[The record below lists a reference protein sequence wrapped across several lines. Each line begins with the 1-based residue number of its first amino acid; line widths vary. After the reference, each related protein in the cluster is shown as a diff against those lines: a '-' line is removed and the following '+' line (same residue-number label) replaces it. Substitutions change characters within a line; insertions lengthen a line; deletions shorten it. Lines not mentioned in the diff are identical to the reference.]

1 MAGTPTSSQASA
13 PTWAWSSPYS
23 RCADARGASGST
35 ERDPVAGAD
44 RCGGGGGGG
53 WAVAVGAV
61 GSRQQAGSR
70 QAGGRSARC
79 STHGP
84 LPPCAA
90 PVAIPAPPCMQ
101 IIQHLRHYSEPVFQV
116 GWGEGGGG
124 GKKKPWVG
132 GRVGRRVVRV
142 VVSISLPLPKMD
154 ANLTT
159 AAAARSIAKPCLA
172 LDPFPP
178 PPAPSRPRPRPP
190 PPLCAALHRA
200 HHLHGAD
207 VLHLLLPLAAAI
219 QPGHL
224 LEHSARLVRLLP
236 LLPLTPRAPAAPSR
250 L

>member
-1 MAGTPTSSQASA
+1 MTASECLTPWWACGQTPEHSSPSGSGARSWRLPTLCRRPLPRLRRRRPRRCSGMAGTPTSSQASA

-116 GWGEGGGG
+116 GWGGVGVGGVKRNHGWVGEWVGQWAGGWGGQWAGGAGGG
-124 GKKKPWVG
+124 
-132 GRVGRRVVRV
+132 
-142 VVSISLPLPKMD
+142 INLP
-154 ANLTT
+154 T
-159 AAAARSIAKPCLA
+159 AAENGCKLNHRRCCPLHCKA
-172 LDPFPP
+172 L
-178 PPAPSRPRPRPP
+178 PRP
-190 PPLCAALHRA
+190 
-200 HHLHGAD
+200 
-207 VLHLLLPLAAAI
+207 
-219 QPGHL
+219 
-224 LEHSARLVRLLP
+224 
-236 LLPLTPRAPAAPSR
+236 
-250 L
+250 